1 VESNDALQSE
11 KPSTWVQRFAPLIRT
26 GGDVLDLACGGGRH
40 ARYLASLGYTVDA
53 VDRDQISLR
62 ALARVA
68 DVRPLTADVEGAP
81 WPYDQRV
88 WDGIVVTRYL
98 YRPLFA
104 TLKASLR
111 DGGVLIYETFMV
123 GNERLGRPSNADF
136 LLHPNELL
144 TAFGKDLAV
153 VAFEQGEVAL
163 PKPAVLQ
170 RLCAVRTSDPSQIS
184 LPEFVPPAA

>member
-1 VESNDALQSE
+1 M
-11 KPSTWVQRFAPLIRT
+11 QRFAPLIRA

-40 ARYLASLGYTVDA
+40 ARYLASLGCSVDA
-53 VDRDQISLR
+53 VDRDQVSLA
-62 ALARVA
+62 ALAQVA
-68 DVRPLTADVEGAP
+68 GVRPLAADLEGAP
-81 WPYDQRV
+81 WPYGGRV

-104 TLKASLR
+104 ILIASLR
-111 DGGVLIYETFMV
+111 EGGVLIYETFMV
-123 GNERLGRPSNADF
+123 GNEHFGRPSNADF
-136 LLHPNELL
+136 LLRPNELL

-170 RLCAVRTSDPSQIS
+170 RLCALRASDSSQIK
-184 LPEFVPPAA
+184 LPESVPPAA

>member
-1 VESNDALQSE
+1 M
-11 KPSTWVQRFAPLIRT
+11 WVQRFAPLIRT
-26 GGDVLDLACGGGRH
+26 GGDALDLACGGGRH
-40 ARYLASLGYTVDA
+40 ARYFASLGYTVDA
-53 VDRDQISLR
+53 VDRDQVSLR
-62 ALARVA
+62 ALAHVA
-68 DVRPLTADVEGAP
+68 GVRPLTADLENAP
-81 WPYDQRV
+81 WPYGQRV

-104 TLKASLR
+104 ALIASLR
-111 DGGVLIYETFMV
+111 EGGVLIYETFMV
-123 GNERLGRPSNADF
+123 GNERFGRPSNADF
-136 LLHPNELL
+136 LLRPNELL

-170 RLCAVRTSDPSQIS
+170 RLCAVRASDPSRVR

>member
-1 VESNDALQSE
+1 M
-11 KPSTWVQRFAPLIRT
+11 QRFAPLIRG

-53 VDRDQISLR
+53 VDRDQVSLT
-62 ALARVA
+62 ALAQLA
-68 DVRPLTADVEGAP
+68 GVRPLAADLEDAP
-81 WPYDQRV
+81 WPYGQRV

-104 TLKASLR
+104 TLIASLR
-111 DGGVLIYETFMV
+111 EGGVLIYETFMV
-123 GNERLGRPSNADF
+123 GNERFGRPSNADF
-136 LLHPNELL
+136 LLRPNELL

-170 RLCAVRTSDPSQIS
+170 RLCALRASDSSQIK
-184 LPEFVPPAA
+184 LPESVPPAA